1 MAPVKV
7 TKYTVNYFATD
18 VNADASDA
26 NAYTAIIDEQTVKV
40 DSSVKI
46 NAPEVNG
53 YKFVGWMIDG
63 KIVSADAEYTL
74 NITTN
79 STEEINA
86 IYEQHLVSEP
96 KDGGINST
104 TLIIGI
110 AAVIIALIA
119 VIYAV
124 IQKKQ

>member
-1 MAPVKV
+1 M
-7 TKYTVNYFATD
+7 
-18 VNADASDA
+18 
-26 NAYTAIIDEQTVKV
+26 
-40 DSSVKI
+40 
-46 NAPEVNG
+46 
-53 YKFVGWMIDG
+53 DG

-74 NITTN
+74 NVTTN
-79 STEEINA
+79 PLEKVNA

-96 KDGGINST
+96 KDGGIDST

-110 AAVIIALIA
+110 AAVVIALIA